1 MCSES
6 MLMDSRLPARPPAG
20 WKEVPLRAVTDTR
33 FSNVDKLTK
42 AGERPVRL
50 CNYTDVYN
58 NDYITQ
64 DIEFMEATAAQPEID
79 KFRLQVGDVII
90 TKDSETPYDIGIP
103 ARVDCASD
111 DLVCGYHLALL
122 RPNQEVVDPD
132 YLSKQLGH
140 ARLAGYFARMANGLT
155 RYGLSIGAIDDSPIW
170 LPPQVEQSRIGYVLR
185 QLDLSIV
192 QTETLIGKL
201 NQAQAGLLH
210 DLLTLGLPGLA
221 RGLLKRIVGDIC
233 ETYAGGTPP
242 RSASGMYG
250 GGILWVKSG
259 ELGKGSITSTEE
271 TITELGLAASSA
283 KWVPANVPL
292 VAMYGATAGAV
303 GWLTVKATTN
313 QAVLACV
320 PKSSAI
326 DARWLYWRLRF
337 DSDKLISAIQGSGQ
351 PNLNKGLVD
360 RHAVDIPPTPDEQS
374 EIASILDA
382 AEAEILAQRAYLQ
395 TLRSIKVGLT
405 DDLITGRVRVPA
417 ELEMA

>member
-1 MCSES
+1 
-6 MLMDSRLPARPPAG
+6 
-20 WKEVPLRAVTDTR
+20 
-33 FSNVDKLTK
+33 
-42 AGERPVRL
+42 
-50 CNYTDVYN
+50 
-58 NDYITQ
+58 
-64 DIEFMEATAAQPEID
+64 
-79 KFRLQVGDVII
+79 
-90 TKDSETPYDIGIP
+90 
-103 ARVDCASD
+103 
-111 DLVCGYHLALL
+111 
-122 RPNQEVVDPD
+122 
-132 YLSKQLGH
+132 
-140 ARLAGYFARMANGLT
+140 
-155 RYGLSIGAIDDSPIW
+155 
-170 LPPQVEQSRIGYVLR
+170 
-185 QLDLSIV
+185 
-192 QTETLIGKL
+192 
-201 NQAQAGLLH
+201 
-210 DLLTLGLPGLA
+210 
-221 RGLLKRIVGDIC
+221 
-233 ETYAGGTPP
+233 
-242 RSASGMYG
+242 MYG

-313 QAVLACV
+313 QAVLACA

-405 DDLITGRVRVPA
+405 DDLLTGRVRVPD